1 MTATTARRAPR
12 SATRRHVLFRIVAVL
27 LALVLVVMFGVWQSI
42 LTPWVALPDPADH
55 GWTRTPELHRHAD
68 SAAAVAMAAMGVGA
82 LVAALRPAGRSG
94 LVAWV
99 AAMLAVVGVG
109 SGVSVLLQQHQG
121 LVGALVQ
128 GVVTVAVTAAPFVLL
143 HPERRRVLRGGEPV
157 DAGPRGVVRSG
168 LVVLAVAGTA
178 LAAGAVVRRVAGV
191 LAENPREDDVIS
203 FVILGLAMA
212 LGSAICLA
220 GRAGWRPLAMILGGV
235 TLYGVVG
242 AVSLTLA

>member
-1 MTATTARRAPR
+1 MTAPTTTRAPR
-12 SATRRHVLFRIVAVL
+12 TATRRHVPFRIMALL
-27 LALVLVVMFGVWQSI
+27 LALVLLVMFSVWQSI
-42 LTPWVALPDPADH
+42 LTPWVALPDPTDH

-82 LVAALRPAGRSG
+82 FVAALRPAGRSG

-99 AAMLAVVGVG
+99 AAMLAVVGAG
-109 SGVSVLLQQHQG
+109 SGVSGLLQQHQG

-128 GVVTVAVTAAPFVLL
+128 GVVTVAVTAVPFVLL
-143 HPERRRVLRGGEPV
+143 HPERRRVLRGGEPG
-157 DAGPRGVVRSG
+157 DAGPRGVTRSG

-191 LAENPREDDVIS
+191 LAENPREDDVMS
-203 FVILGLAMA
+203 FVILGLALA

-235 TLYGVVG
+235 ALYGVVG
-242 AVSLTLA
+242 AVSLTLT